1 MSKQAPNKR
10 MMDVLRAPVISEKSS
25 RVAEL
30 NNNAVFEVA
39 IDATK
44 PAIREAVEALF
55 DVKVRSVNTLIQK
68 GKVKTFRGRPG
79 RRRDMKKAVVRLEDG
94 HMIDVM
100 TGL

>member
-1 MSKQAPNKR
+1 MSVKPEHY
-10 MMDVLRAPVISEKSS
+10 DVIRRPLVTEKSTMAS
-25 RVAEL
+25 EA
-30 NNNAVFEVA
+30 NAVVFEVA

-55 DVKVRSVNTLIQK
+55 DVKVRSVNTLIRK
-68 GKVKTFRGRPG
+68 GKTKTFRGRRG
-79 RRRDMKKAVVRLEDG
+79 RQNDMKKAIVRLEDG